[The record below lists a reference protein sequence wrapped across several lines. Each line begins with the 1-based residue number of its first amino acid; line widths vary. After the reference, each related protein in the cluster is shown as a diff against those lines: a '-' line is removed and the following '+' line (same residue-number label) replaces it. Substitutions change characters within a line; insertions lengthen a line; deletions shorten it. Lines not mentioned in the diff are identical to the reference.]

1 MLAVVA
7 RGVRTVPQGYEW
19 TVERFGRY
27 RITLSPGLRL
37 INPFTDAIGHKI
49 NVQET
54 VLEIPPQ
61 NVITKDNAVV
71 VVDGIVFYQ
80 VFDASRAAYEV
91 RDLELAVSNITM
103 TNIRT
108 AIGALDLDET
118 LSKRDEINERLLR
131 VLDAATE
138 PWGTK
143 ITRVE
148 LKDVRPP
155 EDVQVSMAKQ
165 LAADRERRAAIL
177 RAEGLKQAAIL
188 EAQGAKE
195 AQILAAEGKLEAA
208 RREAEARERLAEA
221 EARATTVV
229 SKAVADGDVQALNYF
244 VAQKYVEAITQ
255 IGASPN
261 SRLVLMP
268 METAG
273 WSGRSPG
280 SPNSP
285 GLPSARRSSRH
296 GRHFGGLAVV
306 GLDRRWPAS
315 LALAEMVVP
324 GAYLMWIALGAAVTA
339 LAAGATGMIL
349 EGQLAVFAIAT
360 SVSCLGGYFVYR
372 ALVPMMDRDGDVPLN
387 APRRSMIGAHGT
399 VCEAFVNGR
408 GKVRIG
414 DTVWLADGPDLA
426 EGSPG
431 GRRRRPRHP
440 ARRDAPG
447 GRRRAETG
455 DARGLTA
462 AATAFQRTTPRSR
475 SAAISAAE

>member
-1 MLAVVA
+1 MGYGVLIFLGVVAVIVLAVVV

-37 INPFTDAIGHKI
+37 INPFIDSVGHKI

-54 VLEIPPQ
+54 VLEIPAQ

-155 EDVQVSMAKQ
+155 EDVQESMAKQ

-188 EAQGAKE
+188 EAEGAKQ

-221 EARATTVV
+221 EAWATAAV
-229 SKAVADGDVQALNYF
+229 SKAVAEGDVQALNYF

-255 IGASPN
+255 IGTSPN

-268 METAG
+268 METSGLVGTIAG
-273 WSGRSPG
+273 I
-280 SPNSP
+280 
-285 GLPSARRSSRH
+285 AE
-296 GRHFGGLAVV
+296 LAK
-306 GLDRRWPAS
+306 
-315 LALAEMVVP
+315 
-324 GAYLMWIALGAAVTA
+324 
-339 LAAGATGMIL
+339 
-349 EGQLAVFAIAT
+349 T
-360 SVSCLGGYFVYR
+360 SVPTAKAV
-372 ALVPMMDRDGDVPLN
+372 
-387 APRRSMIGAHGT
+387 
-399 VCEAFVNGR
+399 
-408 GKVRIG
+408 
-414 DTVWLADGPDLA
+414 
-426 EGSPG
+426 
-431 GRRRRPRHP
+431 HP
-440 ARRDAPG
+440 A
-447 GRRRAETG
+447 E
-455 DARGLTA
+455 
-462 AATAFQRTTPRSR
+462 
-475 SAAISAAE
+475 

>member
-1 MLAVVA
+1 MGLLIFLGVVAVIVLAVVA

-37 INPFTDAIGHKI
+37 INPFTDAVGHKI

-71 VVDGIVFYQ
+71 VVDGIVFYH

-155 EDVQVSMAKQ
+155 EDVQESMAKQ

-229 SKAVADGDVQALNYF
+229 SKAVAEGDVQALNYF
-244 VAQKYVEAITQ
+244 VAQKYVEAMQQ

-268 METAG
+268 MET
-273 WSGRSPG
+273 SG
-280 SPNSP
+280 
-285 GLPSARRSSRH
+285 L
-296 GRHFGGLAVV
+296 V
-306 GLDRRWPAS
+306 
-315 LALAEMVVP
+315 
-324 GAYLMWIALGAAVTA
+324 
-339 LAAGATGMIL
+339 GMIAGIA
-349 EGQLAVFAIAT
+349 ELA
-360 SVSCLGGYFVYR
+360 R
-372 ALVPMMDRDGDVPLN
+372 
-387 APRRSMIGAHGT
+387 T
-399 VCEAFVNGR
+399 V
-408 GKVRIG
+408 VR
-414 DTVWLADGPDLA
+414 PA
-426 EGSPG
+426 E
-431 GRRRRPRHP
+431 
-440 ARRDAPG
+440 
-447 GRRRAETG
+447 
-455 DARGLTA
+455 
-462 AATAFQRTTPRSR
+462 
-475 SAAISAAE
+475 